1 MNNTPHA
8 ATLGGPRAGPSE
20 SAVYPIAPP
29 PEAPSYVVE
38 SVQNQCNSALRSALR
53 GDKLEYIEA
62 EAAKQARSE
71 AHVLRQALDSLL
83 LGGDNSGPNGVRVA
97 QDWWLRWGYRT
108 VVRALEDAAQ
118 LARFRDALAR
128 GDFSHVT
135 SGHSVS
141 PNSYHVYAA
150 DPASPSGCHHV
161 ASAPHTLPG
170 AEQVLAESKHGT
182 CQGAQ
187 RGEMAVRAAMRG

>member
-1 MNNTPHA
+1 MNNAPHSASHDSPHA
-8 ATLGGPRAGPSE
+8 TPCE

-38 SVQNQCNSALRSALR
+38 SVQKQCNAALRSALR

-62 EAAKQARSE
+62 EAAKAARSE
-71 AHVLRQALDSLL
+71 SHTLRQALDSLL
-83 LGGDNSGPNGVRVA
+83 LGKDGRSNGVRVA

-108 VVRALEDAAQ
+108 VVQALEDATQ

-128 GDFSHVT
+128 ADFSHVT

-141 PNSYHVYAA
+141 PSSYHVYAT

-161 ASAPHTLPG
+161 ASAPHKLPG
-170 AEQVLAESKHGT
+170 AEHVLAESEHGT
-182 CQGAQ
+182 CHGGQ
-187 RGEMAVRAAMRG
+187 RGEMASRAAMRG